1 MAVVPQHRLSNELSK
16 NLQLSKEC
24 SVFRVVN
31 SDCVY
36 AYAEIFFFAAIVPHL
51 EIEYTVLW
59 QFVHRVH
66 VLFYRV
72 FKCHAS
78 FVGPCNVDQ
87 LFPFHLANLIG
98 GTNQLCGRRTEGQ
111 ILSAGSPPRRA
122 SCRHCQLPLSFSND
136 DRIIGQSLCRK
147 WPSLCPEICLVLTQ
161 CKVCLLSSYCKPN
174 RPRLK
179 YAKRLFTMRIRSWQ
193 DMSSCTITGMRRT
206 LDENRLL
213 KAVRREAQQAK
224 DDSYEGSDNVWAAK
238 NTCGIAKPADA
249 IEFPKGGKDA
259 TVPALSLPWLFYL
272 KIQDGVC
279 PAFLLEEEEDA
290 NRGSDFLYTSA
301 SCFTRSRIG
310 STGYI
315 YQQSGGKENTYAVGV
330 STSGTIPKGLV
341 MLEMNSS
348 IFEGLCLKK
357 PTITFPIDQCVSMLF
372 MGNGGSL
379 TANVR
384 KAKLLP
390 DHKCEKKFHSNSTAS
405 EFCVRVKDP
414 PKKDRFCCA
423 VRMSHAGALL
433 AFKQQKPIMRLFAFM
448 SHFHMFIILSAHNR
462 LRKMHVPP
470 IIKEEIIVCFS
481 GRHAFRAA

>member
-1 MAVVPQHRLSNELSK
+1 MPAVLV
-16 NLQLSKEC
+16 LQAEQTASEVC
-24 SVFRVVN
+24 QTSFH
-31 SDCVY
+31 Y
-36 AYAEIFFFAAIVPHL
+36 AYKILA
-51 EIEYTVLW
+51 
-59 QFVHRVH
+59 RH
-66 VLFYRV
+66 VFMYN
-72 FKCHAS
+72 H
-78 FVGPCNVDQ
+78 
-87 LFPFHLANLIG
+87 
-98 GTNQLCGRRTEGQ
+98 
-111 ILSAGSPPRRA
+111 
-122 SCRHCQLPLSFSND
+122 
-136 DRIIGQSLCRK
+136 
-147 WPSLCPEICLVLTQ
+147 W
-161 CKVCLLSSYCKPN
+161 
-174 RPRLK
+174 
-179 YAKRLFTMRIRSWQ
+179 YAKVGNMN
-193 DMSSCTITGMRRT
+193 DYV
-206 LDENRLL
+206 
-213 KAVRREAQQAK
+213 K
-224 DDSYEGSDNVWAAK
+224 NVWAAK

-414 PKKDRFCCA
+414 PKKDEGSLLLCRTHEPRWSIIGLQTA
-423 VRMSHAGALL
+423 ETNNETVRIHVSLPHVHY
-433 AFKQQKPIMRLFAFM
+433 P
-448 SHFHMFIILSAHNR
+448 LSA
-462 LRKMHVPP
+462 
-470 IIKEEIIVCFS
+470 
-481 GRHAFRAA
+481 